1 MNHTLKLSKDGVR
14 LIHAFEGCVL
24 HIYKC
29 SAGYE
34 TIGWGHRVWPEEIA
48 EFRNGITQEQ
58 ADALFLKD
66 AVKRENSVKDLI
78 TFPLLQHQFDALV
91 SFTFNVGRGSLQ
103 TSTLRRLLN
112 EGKVDQI
119 PEKLNEWIYIKQVV
133 SNGLRRRRQAES
145 LMFLNDPKW
154 EELL

>member
-1 MNHTLKLSKDGVR
+1 MMLSLSQDGID

-24 HIYKC
+24 HIYKD
-29 SAGYE
+29 SAGID

-66 AVKRENSVKDLI
+66 ATKKENSVRDLI
-78 TFPLLQHQFDALV
+78 FFPLNQGQFDALV
-91 SFTFNVGRGSLQ
+91 SFTFNLGRRNLEQ
-103 TSTLRRLLN
+103 STLRRMVN
-112 EGKVDQI
+112 EGRMQ
-119 PEKLNEWIYIKQVV
+119 EASREFERWIYINKIP

-154 EELL
+154 KELL

>member
-1 MNHTLKLSKDGVR
+1 MLSLSQDGIR

-24 HIYKC
+24 HIYKDV
-29 SAGYE
+29 GGIE

-58 ADALFLKD
+58 ADALFLDD
-66 AVKRENSVKDLI
+66 AKKKENSVNDLI
-78 TFPLLQHQFDALV
+78 FFPINQGQFDALV
-91 SFTFNVGRGSLQ
+91 SFTFNLGRKNLEQ
-103 TSTLRRLLN
+103 STLRRMVN
-112 EGKVDQI
+112 SGRIQEASS
-119 PEKLNEWIYIKQVV
+119 EFSRWIYINKIP

>member
-1 MNHTLKLSKDGVR
+1 MMLSLSQDGID

-24 HIYKC
+24 HIYKDV
-29 SAGYE
+29 AGIE

-66 AVKRENSVKDLI
+66 AVKKENSVRDLI
-78 TFPLLQHQFDALV
+78 HYPLSQGQFDALV
-91 SFTFNVGRGSLQ
+91 SFTFNLGRKNFEQ
-103 TSTLRRLLN
+103 STLRRMVN
-112 EGKVDQI
+112 EGRMHEASK
-119 PEKLNEWIYIKQVV
+119 EFGRWIYINRMP

-145 LMFLNDPKW
+145 LMFMGDPTW
-154 EELL
+154 RELI